1 MALTKTQKNTL
12 RRNFATGNF
21 TKVALGIKFG
31 VSARTVGR
39 VLAEETEKVSTIEIK
54 KIVETPTIE
63 VGTLL
68 VAKTDDSY
76 IITNTDAVVN
86 VVSMDTSQAIE
97 LGCKWSALPEDD
109 VVVMVASHTTTPNKV
124 GSVFTVQS
132 KYFDIV
138 GKYVD
143 EDVTPVAEV
152 VEPEPEVETPHVPE
166 VAYNITAMAIALT
179 IDGVSN
185 VIDMT
190 HQNFQAAR
198 LAIIEERFDDAASLM
213 DISKAIS
220 SFSDGKLVIADGEIT
235 FEGQAV
241 AGALVD
247 KILGLMAD
255 GKEGFKPFALFLE
268 RVLQNDSFKAR
279 NRLMEFAAAND
290 IGIHTDGRLVAFKN
304 VREDGFSSRAG
315 KWVQNDDGKWVHDHD
330 QKYFHDIGEVLTMPR
345 NEVDDNEDN
354 TCSSGLH
361 VCSAQYLKRMWGTS
375 GKTFKVAVCPSDIV
389 AIPPDYN
396 NSKARTCRYEVI
408 EDVSGTKIEE
418 VINSI

>member
-1 MALTKTQKNTL
+1 MALTNTQKKRL
-12 RRNFATGNF
+12 RKDFGTGKF
-21 TKVALGIKFG
+21 TKVALGIKYG

-39 VLAEETEKVSTIEIK
+39 VLAEVTPKVEVK
-54 KIVETPTIE
+54 KIVETPAIE

-68 VAKTDDSY
+68 VAKEDATYYITDS
-76 IITNTDAVVN
+76 NAVVN
-86 VVSMDTSQAIE
+86 VVSMDASQAIE
-97 LGCKWSALPEDD
+97 LGGNWSAEEGDD
-109 VVVMVASHTTTPNKV
+109 VVVMIASHSVKPDTV
-124 GSVFTVQS
+124 GQVFAVDS
-132 KYFDIV
+132 KQFDIV

-152 VEPEPEVETPHVPE
+152 VETEPEVETPYVPE

-198 LAIIEERFDDAASLM
+198 LAIIEGRFDDAAQLM

-235 FEGQAV
+235 FEGQV
-241 AGALVD
+241 VSGALVD
-247 KILGLMAD
+247 KILSLMAD

-268 RVLQNDSFKAR
+268 RVLQNPSFKAR

-290 IGIHTDGRLVAFKN
+290 IGIHSDGRLVAFKN
-304 VREDGFSSRAG
+304 VREDGCSSRGG
-315 KWVQNDDGKWVHDHD
+315 KWVQNEDGKWVHDHD
-330 QKYFHDIGEVLTMPR
+330 QKYFHDIGEVLVMPR
-345 NEVDDNEDN
+345 SEVDDNEDN

-361 VCSAQYLKRMWGTS
+361 VCSAYYLKAMWGCS

-389 AIPPDYN
+389 AIPPDYK
-396 NSKARTCRYEVI
+396 NSKARACRYEVI
-408 EDVSGTKIEE
+408 EDVSGTQIEE
-418 VINSI
+418 VINTI